1 MTLRIRFGQGRL
13 VKRRREHQGELAQAT
28 ASLLT
33 PACVM
38 AYVLAFWRLAA
49 DIGVTSDSGLQGVF
63 SHWQLWLVLA
73 VGLHWSSRNLN
84 RRPELSPARLGD
96 QVPDRVE

>member
-1 MTLRIRFGQGRL
+1 MTLH
-13 VKRRREHQGELAQAT
+13 VKFPELQMPREKSRELMAAS

-49 DIGVTSDSGLQGVF
+49 DLGMARDTAPQGVLA
-63 SHWQLWLVLA
+63 HWQLWIAIAAALQLTARSLA
-73 VGLHWSSRNLN
+73 
-84 RRPELSPARLGD
+84 RRQNSTLS
-96 QVPDRVE
+96 